1 MKELV
6 RKFKAVNLFRKC
18 ATVFFVS
25 LAVAVGGTKPNPPP
39 GDDGN
44 TSPAPRRAPRVAS
57 PAADGTPADALTEV
71 APWRLR
77 GAHEDWVHVAFP
89 DGFSFPYG
97 LERLARVTVLSNGAI
112 RSGLRNPVPIAALPA
127 SVSLEPGVSSFA
139 HGLTA
144 SNSYLFAWHD
154 VCVNRASTNRAD
166 AAIELFAD
174 GSILVTMDSLP
185 IPVPPSPAPNYHT
198 LLPPAV
204 PAGFVGQGQDETWIR
219 GNFALLQEMD
229 ASLTNVTQ
237 VLDAGYTNWLSGWVG
252 IDAQN
257 GRYQT
262 AVTVPEVP
270 AQPCYLVCGPFKVA
284 VTAPGTY
291 RFPFMVFT
299 DFEIRTYPDALP
311 HTVAYDDGYRGT
323 LGQSWEFVPIEPAE
337 TNVTHGTIEPKLLL
351 SEHTVLLSAARGK
364 ELTYWCNL
372 PEWERELRAF
382 AHDAKLRIS
391 STQIEIHEA
400 DIEEYVLLELSWFDR
415 IVYEHFSIEDVN
427 EYFFSTNRVDSAIA
441 YGPAIQ
447 TTTNDWGVITYF
459 TISSES
465 GSTNEVRQ
473 TTTVQI
479 PAGHSCVVGAF
490 MATVEFPDLRI
501 PYCNDSV
508 GWCVTASGCNAFSG
522 TATVSGELDAVAE
535 AHGPFKRQKGVS
547 GCEHLL
553 SSRRYDAPSDAP
565 LTLNL
570 EAWAANAQDGLR
582 QTAMQLV
589 VYPIDD
595 DDNIVGWPTWASGG
609 NTTGN

>member
-6 RKFKAVNLFRKC
+6 RKFKAANLFHKC

-71 APWRLR
+71 VPWRLR

-112 RSGLRNPVPIAALPA
+112 RSGLRNPMPIAALPA
-127 SVSLEPGVSSFA
+127 SVSLEPGVSSFT

-154 VCVNRASTNRAD
+154 VCVNRASTNRTD

-174 GSILVTMDSLP
+174 GSILVTMDALP
-185 IPVPPSPAPNYHT
+185 IPVPPSPVPNYHA
-198 LLPPAV
+198 LLPPV
-204 PAGFVGQGQDETWIR
+204 IPAGFVGQGQDEDWIR

-237 VLDAGYTNWLSGWVG
+237 ILDAGYANWLDGWVG

-262 AVTVPEVP
+262 AVTVPEIP
-270 AQPCYLVCGPFKVA
+270 AQPCYLVCGPFKVV
-284 VTAPGTY
+284 VTAPGTF

-299 DFEIRTYPDALP
+299 PFEIRTYPDALP

-323 LGQSWEFVPIEPAE
+323 LGQSWEFIPIEPAE
-337 TNVTHGTIEPKLLL
+337 TNVTRGTIEAKLLL

-441 YGPAIQ
+441 MGPPIQ

-459 TISSES
+459 TVSSET

-473 TTTVQI
+473 TTAVQI

-490 MATVEFPDLRI
+490 MATMETPDERI
-501 PYCNDSV
+501 AHNNDEI
-508 GWCVTASGCNAFSG
+508 GWDVTAAGNLPFQG
-522 TATVSGELDAVAE
+522 QTTVYLREDQVANSYGV
-535 AHGPFKRQKGVS
+535 HYRQTGVR
-547 GCEHLL
+547 GCEFCIAT
-553 SSRRYDAPSDAP
+553 RVFTAPADEP
-565 LTLNL
+565 LILTM
-570 EAWAANAQDGLR
+570 EGWARNVSDGLC
-582 QTAMQLV
+582 QTCVQLV
-589 VYPIDD
+589 TYPIDD
-595 DDNIVGWPTWASGG
+595 QNNVVGWPDWAPRPQ
-609 NTTGN
+609 N